1 MWLFC
6 HFKHISILYILYVYI
21 YMFVLM
27 FIRSIRSETKYTVL
41 SLFSV
46 FPFLFYLHLW
56 AKSSTRRQLPGCS
69 SSLPGLPGPKS
80 GSSFCSNLFI
90 SDMLQ
95 KEKHCDRSSESTAWH
110 ESRSLTK
117 ALPKVSEAP
126 SFLPCYSYTPLSS
139 RCCKTCT
146 ATTILALF
154 LNFWS
159 LCVTS

>member
-1 MWLFC
+1 
-6 HFKHISILYILYVYI
+6 
-21 YMFVLM
+21 M

-117 ALPKVSEAP
+117 ACQKFLKLLRFFHVIPIHHFPLDAAKHALQPP
-126 SFLPCYSYTPLSS
+126 SLPC
-139 RCCKTCT
+139 
-146 ATTILALF
+146 F
-154 LNFWS
+154 
-159 LCVTS
+159 